1 MGNMLPTIC
10 TVLIAVSAILVGFGW
25 HAIVKGRR
33 ERHQT
38 LMLWGAAAAL
48 LFFLLYVGRTV
59 FVGNTSF
66 SEEAPAWVRDAYYVF
81 LLFHIVLATVA
92 GMFGLVTLYQ
102 AYKKN
107 FAKHRKL
114 GRLTAVLWLLT
125 APTGVMVYVLLY
137 LLYPG
142 GATKPVI
149 DAIFGG

>member
-1 MGNMLPTIC
+1 
-10 TVLIAVSAILVGFGW
+10 
-25 HAIVKGRR
+25 
-33 ERHQT
+33 
-38 LMLWGAAAAL
+38 MLWGAATAL

-66 SEEAPAWVRDAYYVF
+66 SEEAPVWVRDAYFVF

-92 GMFGLVTLYQ
+92 GAFGLVTLYQ
-102 AYKKN
+102 AYKKD
-107 FAKHRKL
+107 FVRHRKV

-149 DAIFGG
+149 DAIFG